1 MPEKHQ
7 FIMKKLIY
15 TLLLTVFGIIGSANA
30 QSFGPDVIIT
40 PDTVD
45 QRNLELATAFN
56 GWIFAAYSME
66 DTGSNKGGI
75 SIRRSTD
82 GGYTWTVIDQ
92 YFVEGV
98 RYPSHDIVVTGTT
111 ETDLKL
117 FLIGVNNNLAGGTYT
132 IFVDTY
138 DADAGTF
145 TGSNYN
151 LNKGTQRVN
160 DVEIASDYNW
170 PAVGAAPYSV
180 AFLYSCFGPV
190 SDSVISVVSLDG
202 GASFTSRN
210 TVYTTTGFTRNITLD
225 YGRSSSAS
233 NGRYFAAWEQ
243 LSAFTNRNGHIY
255 TSRNTSTV
263 DGTWITPENLDSL
276 SSSMINLCRNP
287 RIAVQHND
295 IDNDSAS
302 VTAIVLVERD
312 YNADGTD
319 YDLLGFYNKRA
330 HFTNFWYRLDVVN
343 TGEKDIHPD
352 IVYDNVNDMFHAVYF
367 DSTNMDLQYA
377 TQPMNLTNPSSWTF
391 VQNGMNDTPAAT
403 VHPQSRIVYR
413 PNADEVG
420 IGWIDESATGDGIA
434 KIDMENFISADV
446 NEAVN
451 EHNMALYPNPVQ
463 TELFIELDDQMNA
476 SSAEWTIT
484 DMNGRIV
491 LSGITEGQNTI
502 QVSVNELKTGA
513 YLIRFANEKGFATRM
528 FVKK

>member
-1 MPEKHQ
+1 
-7 FIMKKLIY
+7 MKKLIL
-15 TLLLTVFGIIGSANA
+15 TLLLTIFGIIGSANS

-40 PDTVD
+40 PDTIN

-66 DTGSNKGGI
+66 DTDSNKGGI

-98 RYPSHDIVVTGTT
+98 RYPTHDIVVTGTT

-117 FLIGVNNNLAGGTYT
+117 FLIGVNNNVAGATYT

-138 DADAGTF
+138 DADAGSF
-145 TGSNYN
+145 TGANYN
-151 LNKGTQRVN
+151 LSKGTHRVN
-160 DVEIASDYNW
+160 DVEIASDYGM
-170 PAVGAAPYSV
+170 PAVGASPYSV
-180 AFLYSCFGPV
+180 GFIYSCYGPV

-202 GASFTSRN
+202 GVSFTNRN
-210 TVYTTTGFTRNITLD
+210 TIATTTGFTRNISLD
-225 YGRSSSAS
+225 YGRSSTAS

-243 LSAFTNRNGHIY
+243 LSSFTNRNGHIY

-263 DGTWITPENLDSL
+263 DGSWITPENLDSL

-287 RIAVQHND
+287 RIAVQHNNT
-295 IDNDSAS
+295 DNDSAS

-330 HFTNFWYRLDVVN
+330 HFTNFWYRLDVIN
-343 TGEKDIHPD
+343 SGEIDKHPD
-352 IVYDNVNDMFHAVYF
+352 IVYDNVNDIFHAVYF
-367 DSTNMDLQYA
+367 DSTNRELEYV
-377 TQPMNLTNPSSWTF
+377 TQPMNLETPNTWTA
-391 VQNGMNDTPAAT
+391 VQGGMNDTPSAT
-403 VHPQSRIVYR
+403 VQPQSRIVYR
-413 PNADEVG
+413 PDADEVG
-420 IGWIDESATGDGIA
+420 IGWIDEAVTGEGIA
-434 KIDMENFISADV
+434 KIDVQNFVSAGV
-446 NEAVN
+446 NEAST
-451 EHNMALYPNPVQ
+451 ERNMTLYPNPVQ
-463 TELFIELDDQMNA
+463 TELFIELDEQMNTT
-476 SSAEWTIT
+476 SAEWTIT

-491 LSGITEGQNTI
+491 LTGVTEGDATI
-502 QVSVNELKTGA
+502 QVSVNQLETGA
-513 YLIRFANEKGFATRM
+513 YLIRFTNEKGFATRM